1 MTDVLSSSA
10 AGPLAASGDT
20 AAETG
25 SVRVILR
32 AEGAAALVFCLAFYA
47 LIGASWGYFA
57 LLFWVPDL
65 SMLGYLFGSR
75 IGTMAYN
82 AAHTSALPMLLGTV
96 GFFFG
101 IGALPTL
108 ALIWAAHIGFD
119 RMVGFGLKYPRAFG
133 YTHLGRIGDARQDPP
148 VV

>member
-10 AGPLAASGDT
+10 AGPLAASGNT
-20 AAETG
+20 AAATG

-65 SMLGYLFGSR
+65 SMLGYLFGPR